1 MSHERFVNFIN
12 VQKTYDGETL
22 VIKDLN
28 LIISRGEFLTLLG
41 PSGSG
46 KTTTLLML
54 AGFEPP
60 TSGEIELD
68 GRPLASEP
76 PYRRNLGMV
85 FQDYALFPHMTVFE
99 NIAFP
104 LVIRRRSKDEVVE
117 KVGKVL
123 EVVKL
128 EGFGDRKPS
137 QLSGGQ
143 QQRVALARA
152 LVFQPRLVL
161 MDEPLGALD
170 KQLREQMQLEIKH
183 IQKDL
188 GVTVVYVTHDQSEAL
203 IMSDRIAVFN
213 EGCVYQID
221 TPGELYEHPE
231 NSFVAQ
237 FIGENNQLCGKVI
250 ALSESFCEVELDGGG
265 TMRALPINVGGI
277 GSRTLVSVRP
287 ERVVLNP
294 ETGSCENQFEVKVN
308 ELIYVGDYTR
318 IRVCLSD
325 DAAGFIVK
333 VPVSGRNE
341 PLQVGTTIRIGW
353 SAEHCRAL
361 DASSAGPQKDS

>member
-1 MSHERFVNFIN
+1 MSHEDFVRFLN

-28 LIISRGEFLTLLG
+28 LSISRGEFLTLLG

-68 GRPLASEP
+68 GHSLAKEP

-85 FQDYALFPHMTVFE
+85 FQDYALFPHMSVSE

-104 LVIRRRSKDEVVE
+104 LVVRKRSRDEIVE

-123 EVVKL
+123 EMVEL
-128 EGFGDRKPS
+128 EGFGERQPS

-183 IQKDL
+183 IQQDL

-213 EGCVYQID
+213 EGRIYQVD
-221 TPGELYEHPE
+221 NPAELYEHPR

-237 FIGENNQLCGKVI
+237 FIGENNQLLGKVVG
-250 ALSESFCEVELDGGG
+250 LNQGLCEVKLEGGG
-265 TMRALPINVGGI
+265 IVTALPINIGGI
-277 GSRTLVSVRP
+277 GSETLLSIRP
-287 ERVVLNP
+287 ERVFVDP
-294 ETGSCENQFEVKVN
+294 EKGDCENQFDVTVN

-318 IRVCLSD
+318 IRVSFSGEATD
-325 DAAGFIVK
+325 FIVK
-333 VPVSGRNE
+333 MPVSQMRE
-341 PLQVGTTIRIGW
+341 QVQAGMGIRIGW
-353 SAEHCRAL
+353 PAKHCRAL
-361 DASSAGPQKDS
+361 DVS